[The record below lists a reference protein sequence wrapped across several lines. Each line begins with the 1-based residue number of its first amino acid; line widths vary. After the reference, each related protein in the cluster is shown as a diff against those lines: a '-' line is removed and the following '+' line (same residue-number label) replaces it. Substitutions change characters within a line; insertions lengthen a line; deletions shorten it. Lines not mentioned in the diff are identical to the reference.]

1 MCRPNYGKNSQRCA
15 NACNVPSSSSIQ
27 HVATPTGGRMLRLYR
42 DFSDGIEFGLLL
54 HQSTPEVESL
64 W

>member
-1 MCRPNYGKNSQRCA
+1 
-15 NACNVPSSSSIQ
+15 
-27 HVATPTGGRMLRLYR
+27 MLRLYR